1 MLSSGWY
8 GQAKLT
14 PFEPKKEFLVVRMA
28 ASLLLL
34 DCNNN
39 NNNINWR
46 YSRLGCFI
54 YFSCCLFGFFFW
66 SFSCSLRPRCRYRRR
81 SSSSICF
88 TRNRWFVFIFYSY
101 FLPFISHIIQP
112 PWRGMAYRYS
122 IMLKHGR
129 LFNTFLATSDTIS
142 IWIILSALLRSIS
155 VSLKWFTCF
164 LSSSFSLSGRLTW
177 FYSAEQQLWQV

>member
-1 MLSSGWY
+1 MGGRIDIDMRRKCAIVYLVKWIERDSHKSFMLSSGWY

-54 YFSCCLFGFFFW
+54 YFSCCLFSFFFW

-101 FLPFISHIIQP
+101 SFPFPHKITTVT
-112 PWRGMAYRYS
+112 RNG
-122 IMLKHGR
+122 
-129 LFNTFLATSDTIS
+129 
-142 IWIILSALLRSIS
+142 
-155 VSLKWFTCF
+155 VSLFDHVE
-164 LSSSFSLSGRLTW
+164 TW
-177 FYSAEQQLWQV
+177 PTIQHIPGDVRHDFDLDYIVCIVEVNFCIT